1 MDNIKGFA
9 LRFDKELCTQC
20 GICEGSCAY
29 GAIRLVDYP
38 EIDVDACRLCGDC
51 TRSCPAGA
59 LTMASAQT
67 GNVDE
72 GNGIYVLA
80 ETSRGKLSPVTAELL
95 GKAAELA
102 AQSGQCV
109 EAILA
114 GHGLEEQA
122 KELIA
127 YGAERVHLLDSEALS
142 AYIEENYAKAVAKIV
157 KELCPAVL
165 LVGATQK
172 GRGLSARLASI
183 LRTGLTADC
192 TGLCIDPET
201 GLLRQVR
208 PAFGGN
214 LMATIVTPGH
224 RPQMASVRP
233 GVMKAQRCDWSRTG
247 EMVWHDLSAFEPDTR
262 ISLLGETVK
271 VSTGKSLNDS
281 RIVVGIGRGVRD
293 KETVVEISRWA
304 ESIGAAVAGSRA
316 AVECGLIDPSRQV
329 GQTGQTISPD
339 LYVAIGISGQIQHTA
354 AITGAKRIIAINPD
368 KDAPIFGMADY
379 GWVSTVEDALPVL
392 SEIGLKV

>member
-9 LRFDKELCTQC
+9 LRFDEGLCTQC
-20 GICEGSCAY
+20 GVCEDTCAY
-29 GAIRLVDYP
+29 RAIRLDGYP
-38 EIDVDACRLCGDC
+38 VIDVNGCRLCGKC

-59 LTMASAQT
+59 LTMAEAQAES
-67 GNVDE
+67 VDE

-80 ETSRGKLSPVTAELL
+80 EASHGKLSPVTAELL

-102 AQSGQCV
+102 AQSGQRV
-109 EAILA
+109 EAIIA

-142 AYIEENYAKAVAKIV
+142 AYIEENYAKAVADV
-157 KELCPAVL
+157 VSGLRPAVL
-165 LVGATQK
+165 LVGATQR
-172 GRGLSARLASI
+172 GRGLSARLASK

-192 TGLCIDPET
+192 TGLEIDPET

-214 LMATIVTPGH
+214 LMATIVTPRH

-233 GVMKAQRCDWSRTG
+233 GVMKALKRDRNRSG
-247 EMVWHDLSAFEPDTR
+247 ELVWHDLSAFKPDAR
-262 ISLLGETVK
+262 VSLLGETVRT
-271 VSTGKSLNDS
+271 SAGKSLSDS

-293 KETVVEISRWA
+293 KETVAAISRWA
-304 ESIGAAVAGSRA
+304 ERMGAAVAGSRA
-316 AVECGLIDPSRQV
+316 AVECGLIDPLRQV

-354 AITGAKRIIAINPD
+354 AITGAKKIIAVNPD

-379 GWVSTVEDALPVL
+379 GWAATVEDVLPILEKTILTV
-392 SEIGLKV
+392 